1 MNSTSEEE
9 FSAVSQE
16 SWTTPMMKPMPTTCM
31 AMSLGM
37 PNRLHAMGI
46 SSREPPA
53 TPEEPQAAMEAT
65 TLSRKAVGKSTEM
78 PRVLAAARVR
88 TEMVMAAPAMLMVA
102 PKGMETE
109 YFSSSR
115 PSSLHSRRLTGI
127 LAAELRVKKAMM
139 PLSFRQRNT
148 RG

>member
-1 MNSTSEEE
+1 
-9 FSAVSQE
+9 
-16 SWTTPMMKPMPTTCM
+16 
-31 AMSLGM
+31 
-37 PNRLHAMGI
+37 
-46 SSREPPA
+46 
-53 TPEEPQAAMEAT
+53 MEAT

-127 LAAELRVKKAMM
+127 LAAELRVKKANDAALLQART
-139 PLSFRQRNT
+139 PED
-148 RG
+148 RGCAGCTGRPEGG